1 MDSFRSD
8 KINWIMLL
16 IGAAAF
22 VFSGGR
28 WNFFV
33 TAWFWPFAFLYFSRQ
48 AKSKDGF
55 LLLLAVIVLGQ
66 MIKWFNVLATGS
78 IIDFLF
84 VLVWSIS
91 WLLPFVADKLLAE
104 KFNGSFMRSIVFPSV
119 FTAMEIIRAFTPTGT
134 FAATAYSQGSFRILT
149 QIVSVIGSYGLSFL
163 IFWFASVIVGIT
175 EKKGAWILLTGAYA
189 VIMACVLCFGGM
201 RLSAAANKPDRSVKV
216 ASIINQFHGSL
227 DTGGFTDLTYEETES
242 HFVSEANRAAEGK
255 AEIACWG
262 EEAWKIKDADEPRLL
277 ETAKRLASENNMI
290 LVIGYETS
298 DTDESE
304 HGLSVDKLAIVL
316 PDGTVTEYIKSH
328 LVPVVETSEY
338 VTGPG
343 VIPTLVTEKG
353 IISAIICFDDC
364 YPGFVR
370 GAGAITSRQFKD
382 TEILLIPSWDWSAV
396 KNAHSDLT
404 GFRAIENGESV
415 VKVTYDGISTATDHL
430 GRVIKRF
437 DSKDTGFDT
446 VHFADVPVKCV
457 HTVYSQYGTFID
469 AFWFLLGVV
478 TVIAGIFKATYSRS
492 YR

>member
-1 MDSFRSD
+1 MDTYRSD

-16 IGAAAF
+16 VGAAAF
-22 VFSGGR
+22 VFSSGR
-28 WNFFV
+28 WNVFI
-33 TAWFWPFAFLYFSRQ
+33 TAWIWPFAFLYFSRQ
-48 AKSKDGF
+48 AKSKESF
-55 LLLLAVIVLGQ
+55 WLLMAVIELAQ
-66 MIKWFNVLATGS
+66 LIKWYNVLATGS

-84 VLVWSIS
+84 VLVWSVA
-91 WLLPFVADKLLAE
+91 WLLPFIGDKLLAE
-104 KFNGSFMRSIVFPSV
+104 RFKGCFMRSLVFPSV
-119 FTAMEIIRAFTPTGT
+119 FTAVEIIRSFTPTGV
-134 FAATAYSQGSFRILT
+134 FAAMAYTQGPFRILT

-175 EKKGAWILLTGAYA
+175 EKRGGWIVLTGLYA
-189 VIMACVLCFGGM
+189 VIMAVVLCFGGM
-201 RLSAAANKPDRSVKV
+201 RLSSSVKADKTVKV

-227 DTGGFTDLTYEETES
+227 DTRGYTDLTYEETEGY
-242 HFVSEANRAAEGK
+242 FISEAKRAAEGG
-255 AEIACWG
+255 AEIACWS
-262 EEAWKIKDADEPRLL
+262 EEAWDIKDVDEPRLL
-277 ETAKRLASENNMI
+277 EAAKRLASENNMI
-290 LVIGYETS
+290 LVIGYETA
-298 DTDESE
+298 DTDDSE
-304 HGLSVDKLAIVL
+304 KGLSVDKSAIVL
-316 PDGTVTEYIKSH
+316 PDGTVTEYIKTH
-328 LVPVVETSEY
+328 LVPIVETSEY
-338 VTGPG
+338 VTGSG
-343 VIPTLVTEKG
+343 VIPTVVTDKG
-353 IISAIICFDDC
+353 TISTIICFDDC

-396 KNAHSDLT
+396 KYAHSDLT

-478 TVIAGIFKATYSRS
+478 TVIAGIFKATYSKS